1 MSERYGRGDIE
12 RAEHWV
18 IKLGSN
24 VLLERPGLLD
34 RPTFAALVRGV
45 DALMRRGIAVT
56 IVSSGAVALGR
67 QLMAD
72 RDHGS
77 RSIPRL
83 QALAA
88 LGQPRLLNLY
98 DAEFS
103 HYGRQVAQLLFTRG
117 DLDDRGRYLN
127 ARYAIE
133 EVRALGAIPIINE
146 NDTVA
151 TEELRFGD
159 NDQLAA
165 MTCGLVGADL
175 LVILSDV
182 DGVYEV
188 EVVASSGARRFTTR
202 IPEIEAQNKRLDELA
217 GPSRSGVGTGGM
229 VTKITAARIAAR
241 VGAPTII
248 APGKRAGVLEA
259 LAAGEDV
266 GTLLLPDDS
275 QRAASGKKVWLG
287 TSALAVGSIV
297 CDAGAARAVRERGAS
312 LLPVGITEVRGDF
325 DEGSTVELLTQ
336 DGERFGL
343 GVSVYGSRALTLL
356 VGATTDEIEERL
368 GYKLLDCAVH
378 RDNLVCV

>member
-1 MSERYGRGDIE
+1 MSEHYTRADIE
-12 RAEHWV
+12 RTNHWV

-34 RPTFAALVRGV
+34 RPTFASLVRGV
-45 DALMRRGIAVT
+45 DALMRAGISVT

-67 QLMAD
+67 QIMAD
-72 RDHGS
+72 RDDGS

-88 LGQPRLLNLY
+88 LAQPHLLNLY

-103 HYGRQVAQLLFTRG
+103 HYGRRVAQLLFTRG
-117 DLDDRGRYLN
+117 DLDDRKRYLN

-165 MTCGLVGADL
+165 MTCGLVGADV

-188 EVVASSGARRFTTR
+188 DETQQTRRFTTR
-202 IPEIEAQNKRLDELA
+202 IPQIEARSERLDVLA

-241 VGAPTII
+241 VGVPTII
-248 APGKRAGVLEA
+248 APGKRAGVLES

-266 GTLLLPDDS
+266 GTLLYPDGE

-287 TSALAVGSIV
+287 TSALAVGSLV
-297 CDAGAARAVRERGAS
+297 CDGGAKRAVIERGAS

-325 DEGSTVELLTQ
+325 EEGSTVELLDK
-336 DGERFGL
+336 DGERFAL
-343 GVSVYGSRALTLL
+343 GVSVYSSRAVTRLI
-356 VGATTDEIEERL
+356 GSTTDEIEQRL

-378 RDNLVCV
+378 RDNLVCL